1 MSIALQARDDYN
13 FSPSNFQLE
22 KQDAGR
28 AKMPS
33 GRTGKEAGGGGG
45 MLFFLS
51 FPMVILCALGL
62 QETQNRL
69 SREHTVLTASAGLFS
84 VSGAAIKAGKNA
96 KSLFIS
102 SIHL

>member
-33 GRTGKEAGGGGG
+33 GRTGKEAGGGGDAV
-45 MLFFLS
+45 FL
-51 FPMVILCALGL
+51 ILSDG
-62 QETQNRL
+62 N
-69 SREHTVLTASAGLFS
+69 
-84 VSGAAIKAGKNA
+84 
-96 KSLFIS
+96 SLCPRSPRDPEPFE
-102 SIHL
+102 